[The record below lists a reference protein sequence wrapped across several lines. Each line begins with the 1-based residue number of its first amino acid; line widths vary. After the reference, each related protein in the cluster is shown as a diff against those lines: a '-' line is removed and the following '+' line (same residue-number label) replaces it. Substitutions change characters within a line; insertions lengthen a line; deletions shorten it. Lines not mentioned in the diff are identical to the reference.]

1 MATLNNGVKTFI
13 VKGLATYMT
22 PSEVA
27 EAVNQEFGITITRQ
41 QVAKYDPYKA
51 AGINLAQKWKDLFKQ
66 FRDDFNNDIQAIPI
80 ANKAYR
86 LNMLDRMARDAE
98 KSKNRPLAAAL
109 AEQAAKEMGD
119 VFTNKQKVDNISSDG
134 SMSPKEKPDYS
145 GLTDDE
151 LRQYIALES
160 KVGSTTS
167 GIGKP

>member
-13 VKGLATYMT
+13 VQGLATYMT

-27 EAVNQEFGITITRQ
+27 EAVNQEFGITVTRQ
-41 QVAKYDPYKA
+41 QVAKYDPHKA
-51 AGINLAQKWKDLFKQ
+51 AGINLAQKWKDLFIR
-66 FRDDFNNDIQAIPI
+66 FRDDFNTNVQAIPI

-119 VFTNKQKVDNISSDG
+119 IYVNRNINDNGMGGGDIPQPVSINIEVKDGRKPEFDNTSS
-134 SMSPKEKPDYS
+134 
-145 GLTDDE
+145 
-151 LRQYIALES
+151 
-160 KVGSTTS
+160 
-167 GIGKP
+167 

>member
-13 VKGLATYMT
+13 VQGLATYMT

-41 QVAKYDPYKA
+41 QVAKYDPHKA
-51 AGINLAQKWKDLFKQ
+51 AGVNLAQKWQDLFKQ

-109 AEQAAKEMGD
+109 AEQAAKEMGE
-119 VFTNKQKVDNISSDG
+119 VFTNKQKLDHQSSDK
-134 SMSPKEKPDYS
+134 SMTPTVNNFNGDAQAASQAYQDIM
-145 GLTDDE
+145 G
-151 LRQYIALES
+151 
-160 KVGSTTS
+160 
-167 GIGKP
+167 GK